1 MTCEEAALEE
11 RAMKLSFNMEREV
24 ETVPPRPEGGSN
36 QNG

>member
-1 MTCEEAALEE
+1 
-11 RAMKLSFNMEREV
+11 MKLSFNMEREV